1 MNHFLNGVLIG
12 RDITQA
18 RRRMRWAWI
27 AGFSWAIVGLLNAL
41 LLFSGFDSEVE
52 NLWSGGQF
60 AWVVAESGL
69 MALLSY
75 GVLKRVRLA
84 AVSLFFYFWISRIPL
99 LALGWIS
106 LEGPPDLAR
115 FLIMQVLFAY
125 LFLQGM
131 RGVLTFHFLT
141 HRPYTTAASPTQQS
155 AA

>member
-1 MNHFLNGVLIG
+1 M
-12 RDITQA
+12 
-18 RRRMRWAWI
+18 
-27 AGFSWAIVGLLNAL
+27 GLLNAL

-60 AWVVAESGL
+60 AWVVVESGL

-75 GVLKRVRLA
+75 GVLKRVRLT

-99 LALGWIS
+99 LALGWIPV
-106 LEGPPDLAR
+106 EGSPDVAR
-115 FLIMQVLFAY
+115 LLVMQVLPAY

-141 HRPYTTAASPTQQS
+141 HPPYTTAASSAQES

>member
-1 MNHFLNGVLIG
+1 LNRVLIG

-18 RRRMRWAWI
+18 RGRLRWAWI
-27 AGFSWAIVGLLNAL
+27 AGFSWAAVGLLNAL

-60 AWVVAESGL
+60 AWVVVESGL

-75 GVLKRVRLA
+75 GVLKRVRLT

-99 LALGWIS
+99 LALGWIPV
-106 LEGPPDLAR
+106 EGSPDVAR
-115 FLIMQVLFAY
+115 LLVMQVLPAY

-141 HRPYTTAASPTQQS
+141 HPPYTTAASSAQES

>member
-1 MNHFLNGVLIG
+1 ML
-12 RDITQA
+12 
-18 RRRMRWAWI
+18 WAWI
-27 AGFSWAIVGLLNAL
+27 AGFFWAAVGLLNAL

-60 AWVVAESGL
+60 AWVVVESGL
-69 MALLSY
+69 IGLLSY

-84 AVSLFFYFWISRIPL
+84 AISLFFYFWISRIPL
-99 LALGWIS
+99 LAVGWIP
-106 LEGPPDLAR
+106 LEGPPDVAR

-131 RGVLTFHFLT
+131 RGVSTFHVLT
-141 HRPYTTAASPTQQS
+141 HPPNTTAASPTQES